1 VQRQIP
7 GLLFYED
14 NDEAARTPYM
24 HTANDTRGLSLND
37 DELYLANARTAA
49 ATIFTLARPIH
60 PPKILLRAW
69 REPGDPETTVRL
81 QWEGGFP
88 AFDVH
93 RREFPQDLS
102 DDAFREAGPLGSPDY
117 VDSSAAEPF
126 LFYSIEENP

>member
-1 VQRQIP
+1 M
-7 GLLFYED
+7 LFYED
-14 NDEAARTPYM
+14 NDSATRTPYM
-24 HTANDTRGLSLND
+24 HSTNDVRGLSLND
-37 DELYLANARTAA
+37 DALYLANTRTAA

-81 QWEGGFP
+81 EWEGGFP

-93 RREFPQDLS
+93 RREFPQNLS
-102 DDAFREAGPLGSPDY
+102 DDAFQEAGPLGVLDY
-117 VDSSAAEPF
+117 VDTTAVGPL